1 LKDLNQLMN
10 VVKTELKTGVYAES
24 YFKFIPFVVKLL
36 AGEARGRG
44 TRAPPIFLK
53 KYNFFLF
60 FFEA

>member
-1 LKDLNQLMN
+1 ME
-10 VVKTELKTGVYAES
+10 VVKIELKAGVYAES